1 MAMRELESSSNR
13 TEALADPAL
22 RAELLRFVARRLNES
37 DAEDVVQATLTEAF
51 ASTRAP
57 EAPEELRRWV
67 FGIAKN
73 KLVDVYRRTKREA
86 PPDSGISDDA
96 AVAESAPL
104 SAREL
109 LHWAEK
115 ELPDNEGADS
125 TLEWMLRE
133 GDGEKLEHIAEDAK
147 LPPARVR
154 QRVSRLRRH
163 FRARWAAQ
171 LAAVAALAVL
181 ALAVWAIW
189 RGRKVPTPDDI
200 AEEKHAPPS
209 VEQPQELRRLA
220 LERCDAEDWKKCIDG
235 LDRAKALDPTGD
247 RDERVQRAREAAAR
261 ANEPKLAPPSPVPT
275 GSGPVPKSSPTD
287 SLLEQKDEIPEQ
299 KAKRAKET
307 DKGTNTL
314 PPEKG
319 ASSEPKPKAPP
330 KKFSKEQLEF
340 EPGMKK

>member
-1 MAMRELESSSNR
+1 MAMPEFSSPAR
-13 TEALADPAL
+13 TETLADPEL
-22 RAELLRFVARRLNES
+22 RAALLRFVARRLNEI

-51 ASTRAP
+51 ASPKAP
-57 EAPEELRRWV
+57 TAPEELRRWV

-73 KLVDVYRRTKREA
+73 KVVDVYRRTKREA
-86 PPDSGISDDA
+86 PPDSGLSDEA
-96 AVAESAPL
+96 SVAESAPL

-109 LHWAEK
+109 LRWAEN

-133 GDGEKLEHIAEDAK
+133 GDGEKLEHIAEEAA

-163 FRARWAAQ
+163 YRARWAAQ

-189 RGRKVPTPDDI
+189 RGRAVPTPEDI
-200 AEEKHAPPS
+200 AEEKHPMPPT
-209 VEQPQELRRLA
+209 EKPEEIRRLA
-220 LERCDAEDWKKCIDG
+220 LQRCDAEDWKPCIDG

-261 ANEPKLAPPSPVPT
+261 AKEPNVTPPSPAPT
-275 GSGPVPKSSPTD
+275 GSGPAPKTKPITTD
-287 SLLEQKDEIPEQ
+287 SLEDFQEPKKAPIPQ
-299 KAKRAKET
+299 TK
-307 DKGTNTL
+307 
-314 PPEKG
+314 PPQGEKG
-319 ASSEPKPKAPP
+319 AISEPP
-330 KKFSKEQLEF
+330 KKPQVAPKAKATKSEKDLF
-340 EPGMKK
+340 EAPAK